1 VIDPVLR
8 ASDGAQLLERRAHGG
23 LVELMR
29 GAALV
34 TPNLPEAETLS
45 GLDVSMQSGA
55 EQAARWFIDEAGA
68 EAALVKGGHRDGA
81 PDDCLA
87 RRAGG
92 GVAVAWLAGER
103 QTRRRPT
110 GRIARIHDR
119 TRRFVARRGWAIPP
133 SLPPLEAARWL
144 VAQAGP
150 SATPLE
156 ELAWTL
162 YRVRYAGESEDG
174 LVDVAS
180 AAASRLSQLP
190 KHRVTT

>member
-1 VIDPVLR
+1 MIDVLVADWYELVLDYDLETQLSWLDR
-8 ASDGAQLLERRAHGG
+8 LRSAVPDVEPGRRGLDKSVPLLASLVLLLG
-23 LVELMR
+23 
-29 GAALV
+29 ALV
-34 TPNLPEAETLS
+34 GFRLLLS
-45 GLDVSMQSGA
+45 
-55 EQAARWFIDEAGA
+55 
-68 EAALVKGGHRDGA
+68 
-81 PDDCLA
+81 
-87 RRAGG
+87 
-92 GVAVAWLAGER
+92 WLAGER

-119 TRRFVARRGWAIPP
+119 TRRLVARRGWAIPP

-144 VAQAGP
+144 VGQAGP
-150 SATPLE
+150 SAAPLE

-162 YRVRYAGESEDG
+162 YRVRYAGESEDA